1 MPGDIPRVYLRCCR
15 DNETRAEIFFFNQR
29 NFNLESNVKSYSSY
43 SYFERRVVKKQSI
56 GKANVHRERGKKVR
70 RGKDVFGARSLLFLL
85 DLWWVKKSHLPP

>member
-1 MPGDIPRVYLRCCR
+1 MKQEQ
-15 DNETRAEIFFFNQR
+15 NFFFFNQR

-56 GKANVHRERGKKVR
+56 GKANVHHERGKKAR
-70 RGKDVFGARSLLFLL
+70 RAKDVFGARSLLFLL

>member
-15 DNETRAEIFFFNQR
+15 DNDNFFFNQR

-56 GKANVHRERGKKVR
+56 GKANVHHERGKKAR
-70 RGKDVFGARSLLFLL
+70 RAKDVFGARSLLFLL

>member
-1 MPGDIPRVYLRCCR
+1 MPGDIPWVYLRCCR

-56 GKANVHRERGKKVR
+56 GKAKRKRKEGKTSKGR
-70 RGKDVFGARSLLFLL
+70 
-85 DLWWVKKSHLPP
+85 LWGSVAPFSS